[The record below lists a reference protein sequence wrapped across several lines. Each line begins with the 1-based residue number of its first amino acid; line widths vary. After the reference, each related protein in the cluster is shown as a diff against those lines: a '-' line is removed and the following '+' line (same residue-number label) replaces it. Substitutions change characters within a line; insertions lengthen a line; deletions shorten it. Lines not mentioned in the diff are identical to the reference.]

1 MDINTRKYFIVDDQR
16 LAQIL
21 SFLRKNDLFHALSAL
36 SSNGFMEYTYMLTLL
51 LYVCIKHFSSKKKT
65 KLIIFI
71 KIV

>member
-1 MDINTRKYFIVDDQR
+1 MDINTRKCFIVDDQR

-51 LYVCIKHFSSKKKT
+51 LYVCI
-65 KLIIFI
+65 
-71 KIV
+71 

>member
-36 SSNGFMEYTYMLTLL
+36 SSNGFFYCM
-51 LYVCIKHFSSKKKT
+51 YVYSTFPAKKT